1 VLPAYEEEIP
11 LPAWFQL
18 ILLAGLAAI
27 AFAVIASALS
37 GLDGAGTYAV
47 YYLAMTVAFVFVV
60 FAFVTFRR
68 LTIAISDDEVRFGF
82 GVLRKSIPLERI
94 QACEPKRYKWL
105 TYGGWGI
112 RFALGG
118 RRAWSVPGVAG
129 GVELTVAEGRR
140 VRRYFVSSR
149 YPELLAESVGD
160 RPGLP
165 SAAPQ

>member
-1 VLPAYEEEIP
+1 LPAYEEEIP
-11 LPAWFQL
+11 LPAWLQL
-18 ILLAGLAAI
+18 LLLAGLAGT
-27 AFAVIASALS
+27 AFAVIAPAFS

-47 YYLAMTVAFVFVV
+47 YYLAMAAALAAMV
-60 FAFVTFRR
+60 FAAATFRR
-68 LTIAISDDEVRFGF
+68 LTIAIGEDDVRFGF

-94 QACEPKRYKWL
+94 QACEPKPYKWL

-129 GVELTVAEGRR
+129 GVEFTVAEGKR

-149 YPELLAESVGD
+149 YPELLAQCVGD

>member
-1 VLPAYEEEIP
+1 MRYEEEVP
-11 LPAWFQL
+11 MPAWFQL
-18 ILLAGLAAI
+18 ILLAGLAGI
-27 AFAVIASALS
+27 AFAVIAPAFS

-47 YYLAMTVAFVFVV
+47 YYLTMTVALALMV
-60 FAFVTFRR
+60 FAVVTFRH
-68 LTIAISDDEVRFGF
+68 LTIAVSDDEVRFGF

-94 QACEPKRYKWL
+94 QGCEPKRYKWL

-129 GVELTVAEGRR
+129 GVELTVAEGKR

-149 YPELLAESVGD
+149 YPERLAEALEG
-160 RPGLP
+160 R
-165 SAAPQ
+165 